1 MGWCLLGR
9 VGVPGDARGE
19 QRRLAAAVITGCGLP
34 GGGGLLEGLAVP
46 GDEVHELRGRVGGDR
61 VGVLLV
67 LSSIGSALRS
77 QMTWT
82 VVHPVGVSTSETDTI
97 WQWSFPAVW

>member
-1 MGWCLLGR
+1 VL
-9 VGVPGDARGE
+9 VY
-19 QRRLAAAVITGCGLP
+19 
-34 GGGGLLEGLAVP
+34 
-46 GDEVHELRGRVGGDR
+46 
-61 VGVLLV
+61 LLV

-82 VVHPVGVSTSETDTI
+82 VVHPLGVSTSEIDTI